1 MKRIITTA
9 LFVCLACVAQADDA
23 PKRPTDA
30 NLFGHVVDRG
40 TGEHLAFATVTVSG
54 TAHGIATDASGH

>member
-40 TGEHLAFATVTVSG
+40 TGEHLAFATVTVNG
-54 TAHGIATDASGH
+54 K